1 MSCGK
6 NTCKRIVDDD
16 GEGKNQ
22 PERTR
27 EVMNEIHTDVVKDT
41 LDTLAPN
48 RISNQR
54 PPIINPNE
62 KTLPRKTRVIKQ
74 TSKRTH
80 KQASKRTN
88 KQTNRPTDGRTNG
101 NNLKEMLSRI

>member
-1 MSCGK
+1 MRCGK

-22 PERTR
+22 PGRTR

-62 KTLPRKTRVIKQ
+62 KTLPRKTMVIKQ
-74 TSKRTH
+74 TSNEHTNMQAN
-80 KQASKRTN
+80 KQAI
-88 KQTNRPTDGRTNG
+88 
-101 NNLKEMLSRI
+101 E

>member
-1 MSCGK
+1 MDYLFLIFYGSNRCFWKSLCDFLRCGK

-22 PERTR
+22 PGRTR

-48 RISNQR
+48 RILNRR
-54 PPIINPNE
+54 PPIVNPS
-62 KTLPRKTRVIKQ
+62 P
-74 TSKRTH
+74 
-80 KQASKRTN
+80 
-88 KQTNRPTDGRTNG
+88 
-101 NNLKEMLSRI
+101 